1 MKRCLLP
8 QPNQQSTPT
17 NFQHLSAKPQLLA
30 WLTCDSI
37 YIDPVTGKQTLLGI
51 FSKIKARQFPFAH
64 PKMIWFISL
73 TDCKAGEHVLTISMG
88 LPMEEQREIL
98 SREFKSESPVQRINL
113 INEIHN
119 LKFSEAGN
127 YSVHI
132 EVDDETILAMT
143 FPVLE

>member
-1 MKRCLLP
+1 
-8 QPNQQSTPT
+8 
-17 NFQHLSAKPQLLA
+17 LSAKPQLLA

-37 YIDPVTGKQTLLGI
+37 YIDPVTGKQSLLGI

-64 PKMIWFISL
+64 PKMIWFISI
-73 TDCKAGEHVLTISMG
+73 TDCKAGDHILNISMG
-88 LPMEEQREIL
+88 LPMEEQRQIL

-132 EVDDETILAMT
+132 EVDNETILAMT

>member
-1 MKRCLLP
+1 M
-8 QPNQQSTPT
+8 
-17 NFQHLSAKPQLLA
+17 SAKPQLLA

-37 YIDPVTGKQTLLGI
+37 YIDPVTGKQSLLGI

-73 TDCKAGEHVLTISMG
+73 TDCKAGDHILTISMG
-88 LPMEEQREIL
+88 LPMDEPRQIL
-98 SREFKSESPVQRINL
+98 SREFKSDSPVQRINL

-119 LKFSEAGN
+119 LKFAEAGN